1 MSRKRGS
8 DLVWGVGELAVQEGS
23 DSWVPPGVTVYL
35 CSICVTKN
43 FFLGPTWRSPGPRR
57 YLTPHSAGVEA
68 ERGLSIKV
76 GAPALRR
83 QEPHHGDREEPGG
96 RGEQPR

>member
-35 CSICVTKN
+35 CSICVTKTSSWSH
-43 FFLGPTWRSPGPRR
+43 LEKPRPSP
-57 YLTPHSAGVEA
+57 E
-68 ERGLSIKV
+68 
-76 GAPALRR
+76 
-83 QEPHHGDREEPGG
+83 
-96 RGEQPR
+96 